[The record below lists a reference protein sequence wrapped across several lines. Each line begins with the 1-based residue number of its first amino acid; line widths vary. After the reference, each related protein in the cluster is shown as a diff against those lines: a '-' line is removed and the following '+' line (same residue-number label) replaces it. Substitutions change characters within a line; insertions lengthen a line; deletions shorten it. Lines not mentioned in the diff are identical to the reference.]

1 MHVLATTLPTGI
13 AESTGI
19 ASQIAAMCYQ
29 AARDPEMQELQCW
42 PRVTMD
48 TRSGGPLQALPGK
61 QWSVRQAQD

>member
-29 AARDPEMQELQCW
+29 VARDPEMQELQC
-42 PRVTMD
+42 
-48 TRSGGPLQALPGK
+48 
-61 QWSVRQAQD
+61 